1 MANSEDT
8 RECEAMR
15 KMFVGGINRDT
26 SEKTLSTYFDQFGVI
41 VDHAIILDKKQVPR
55 GFGFITY
62 DASDAV
68 ENVFQN
74 RPHIVDGKILDV
86 KRAMPRELNT
96 TTAHAKVSKL
106 FVGGVGP
113 DLTPDDLQA
122 YIESRHP
129 ATVGSI
135 EKIDLT
141 NRNKDF
147 GFIECSSNDF
157 ADRLTI
163 SEHSFTLKGRTMVIK
178 KVDLKQAEVSFRLHL
193 SQLANFSPKQG
204 VRNPQFPKKLM

>member
-1 MANSEDT
+1 MADSEDT

-26 SEKTLSTYFDQFGVI
+26 SEETFFDYFSQFGNM
-41 VDHAIILDKKQVPR
+41 VDKVIILDPQTKASR

-74 RPHIVDGKILDV
+74 RPHTVDGKTLDV
-86 KRAMPRELNT
+86 KRAMPREFNT

-113 DLTPDDLQA
+113 DLTPEDLQA

-129 ATVGSI
+129 TTVGTI
-135 EKIDLT
+135 DKIDLLKDKVT
-141 NRNKDF
+141 NQNKGF
-147 GFIECSSNDF
+147 GFIECSSTDF

-163 SEHSFTLKGRTMVIK
+163 SEHSFTLKGKTMAIK
-178 KVDLKQAEVSFRLHL
+178 KAE
-193 SQLANFSPKQG
+193 PKAG
-204 VRNPQFPKKLM
+204 EG

>member
-1 MANSEDT
+1 MGKKITIKCQILTFLGYNI
-8 RECEAMR
+8 REKIAGT
-15 KMFVGGINRDT
+15 KL
-26 SEKTLSTYFDQFGVI
+26 KTFSTYFDQFGVI

-113 DLTPDDLQA
+113 DLTPEDLQA

-129 ATVGSI
+129 TTVGTI
-135 EKIDLT
+135 DKIDLLKDKVT
-141 NRNKDF
+141 NQNKGF
-147 GFIECSSNDF
+147 GFIECSSTDF

-163 SEHSFTLKGRTMVIK
+163 SEHSFTLKGKTMAIK
-178 KVDLKQAEVSFRLHL
+178 KAEPKGGEGKTKMDLYDLLVTIS
-193 SQLANFSPKQG
+193 
-204 VRNPQFPKKLM
+204 